1 MSDFQKY
8 LDKALNS
15 LDVTENKNAAEQT
28 KMLEY
33 DIVAEIS
40 ELIVT
45 IRKESGMSQRQLSEK
60 TGIPQANISKIENGN
75 YIPSLQILKR
85 LAGGLSRRLVIDFV
99 DIESQ
104 MEE

>member
-85 LAGGLSRRLVIDFV
+85 LADGLSRRLVIDFV